1 MPELRAVCGR
11 RTVPSM
17 SNKQARRAA
26 KAPATT
32 QPTSATPRGGPPV
45 VVRSLRIRTSTS
57 ITIAGGLVAAV
68 GAVLPWVNL
77 ADGTSQSG
85 LASPAGMGVL
95 ALGLATAAIGL
106 FILWRPDHPAARSA
120 AWGGVV
126 AVLGIGALGVIATLN
141 VDKASGATVA
151 PGVLFAIAGGMV
163 ATMGLRGLLE
173 RR

>member
-1 MPELRAVCGR
+1 
-11 RTVPSM
+11 M

-26 KAPATT
+26 KAPAATT
-32 QPTSATPRGGPPV
+32 PASETRPSGAPV
-45 VVRSLRIRTSTS
+45 VVRSLRIRVSSS
-57 ITIAGGLVAAV
+57 ITIAGGLLAAV

-85 LASPAGMGVL
+85 LASPSGIGVL
-95 ALGLATAAIGL
+95 VLGLATAAIGL
-106 FILWRPDHPAARSA
+106 FILWRPDHPNARGA

-126 AVLGIGALGVIATLN
+126 AVLGIGALGVIAALN
-141 VDKASGATVA
+141 VDKAGGASAA